1 MPKLKT
7 RLSLM
12 MFLQYAVWGAYLL
25 SLGAYLSS
33 IGFGEKIG
41 WFFAAQGVVSLFMPA
56 FVGIVADRWM
66 MPKRVYAL
74 CHIISALCMMVVG
87 INGFNETPSFASL
100 FLPYCIST
108 IFFMPTIALSNSI
121 CFSLLQCNGIDTVSE
136 FPKIRMWGTI
146 GFIIAMWVV
155 NFAEI
160 QTSAYQFILRSS
172 LGLLFSLY
180 IFTLPKTELLHR
192 MEGKSVM
199 SLMGYSAFHLFKNR
213 RLAVFFIFAMAY
225 GVCLQITNGFVT
237 PYLESFAVQ
246 GEYAQS
252 FVVKNS
258 LFLTSLSQIS
268 EAFCI
273 LLLPF
278 CIKKWGI
285 KPVIVLAAIAWMF
298 RYIFLGV
305 GNPANGVAFW
315 ILSMLV
321 YGIAFNFFNIAGSMF
336 VDSETEPERRSCA
349 QGMFMMMTNGFGT
362 FFGMILAQK
371 VVNMFTE
378 SEFVGNRYYTLGN
391 WSMVWMIFSIFALLI
406 ALLFALS
413 FKEKNRSSEDGK

>member
-1 MPKLKT
+1 MRGLKLK
-7 RLSLM
+7 LSLM
-12 MFLQYAVWGAYLL
+12 MFLQYAVWGSYLL

-33 IGFGEKIG
+33 IGFGNRIG
-41 WFFAAQGVVSLFMPA
+41 WFFAVQGVVSLFMPA
-56 FVGIVADRWM
+56 FVGIVADRWL
-66 MPKRVYAL
+66 MPKKVYAL
-74 CHIISALCMMVVG
+74 CHVLSALCMMIVG
-87 INGFNETPSFASL
+87 VNGFVDSPSFLSL

-108 IFFMPTIALSNSI
+108 VFFMPTIALSNSI
-121 CFSLLQCNGIDTVSE
+121 CFSLLQRNGIDTVTE

-146 GFIIAMWVV
+146 GFIMAMWVV

-180 IFTLPKTELLHR
+180 ILTLPKTELLHK

-213 RLAVFFIFAMAY
+213 KLALFFLFAMAY

-237 PYLESFAVQ
+237 PYLESFAVR

-285 KPVIVLAAIAWMF
+285 KPVIVLAAVAWML
-298 RYIFLGV
+298 RYLFLGI
-305 GNPANGVAFW
+305 GNPANGVVFW

-321 YGIAFNFFNIAGSMF
+321 YGIAFNFFNIAGSLY
-336 VDSETEPERRSCA
+336 VDSETVPERRSCA
-349 QGMFMMMTNGFGT
+349 QGLFMMMTNGFGT
-362 FFGMILAQK
+362 FLGMIFAQI
-371 VVNMFTE
+371 VVNKFTN
-378 SEFVGNRYYTLGN
+378 SEFVVSRYYTVGN
-391 WSMVWMIFSIFALLI
+391 WTAVWMIFSIFALLI
-406 ALLFALS
+406 AILFALV
-413 FKEKNRSSEDGK
+413 FKDKKRRIEDEQ

>member
-1 MPKLKT
+1 MRGLKLK
-7 RLSLM
+7 LSLM
-12 MFLQYAVWGAYLL
+12 MFLQYAVWGSYLL

-33 IGFGEKIG
+33 IGFGNRIG
-41 WFFAAQGVVSLFMPA
+41 WFFAVQGVVSLFMPA
-56 FVGIVADRWM
+56 FVGIVADRWL
-66 MPKRVYAL
+66 MPKKVYAL
-74 CHIISALCMMVVG
+74 CHVLSALCMMIVG
-87 INGFNETPSFASL
+87 VNGFVDSPSFLSL

-108 IFFMPTIALSNSI
+108 VFFMPTIALSNSI
-121 CFSLLQCNGIDTVSE
+121 CFSLLQHNGIDTVTE

-146 GFIIAMWVV
+146 GFIMAMWVV

-172 LGLLFSLY
+172 LGLLFSFY
-180 IFTLPKTELLHR
+180 ILTLPKTELLHK

-213 RLAVFFIFAMAY
+213 KLALFFVFAMAY

-237 PYLESFAVQ
+237 PYLESFAVR

-285 KPVIVLAAIAWMF
+285 KPVIVLAAVAWML
-298 RYIFLGV
+298 RYLFLGI
-305 GNPANGVAFW
+305 GNPANGVVFW

-321 YGIAFNFFNIAGSMF
+321 YGIAFNFFNIAGSLY
-336 VDSETEPERRSCA
+336 VDSETVPERRSCA
-349 QGMFMMMTNGFGT
+349 QGLFMMMTNGFGT
-362 FFGMILAQK
+362 FLGMIFAQI
-371 VVNMFTE
+371 VVNKFTN
-378 SEFVGNRYYTLGN
+378 SEFVASRYYTVGN
-391 WSMVWMIFSIFALLI
+391 WTAVWMIFSIFALLI
-406 ALLFALS
+406 AILFALV
-413 FKEKNRSSEDGK
+413 FKDKKRRIEDEQ

>member
-1 MPKLKT
+1 MRGLKLK
-7 RLSLM
+7 LSLM
-12 MFLQYAVWGAYLL
+12 MFLQYAVWGSYLL

-33 IGFGEKIG
+33 IGFGNRIG
-41 WFFAAQGVVSLFMPA
+41 WFFAVQGVVSLFMPA
-56 FVGIVADRWM
+56 FVGIVADRWL
-66 MPKRVYAL
+66 MPKKVYAL
-74 CHIISALCMMVVG
+74 CHVLSALCMMIVG
-87 INGFNETPSFASL
+87 VNGFVDSPSFLSL

-108 IFFMPTIALSNSI
+108 VFFMPTIALSNSI
-121 CFSLLQCNGIDTVSE
+121 CFSLLQRNGIDTVTE

-146 GFIIAMWVV
+146 GFIMAMWVV

-172 LGLLFSLY
+172 LGLLFSFY
-180 IFTLPKTELLHR
+180 ILTLPKTELLHK

-213 RLAVFFIFAMAY
+213 KLALFFVFAMAY

-237 PYLESFAVQ
+237 PYLESFAVR

-285 KPVIVLAAIAWMF
+285 KPVIVLAAVAWML
-298 RYIFLGV
+298 RYLFLGI
-305 GNPANGVAFW
+305 GNPANGVVFW

-321 YGIAFNFFNIAGSMF
+321 YGIAFNFFNIAGSLY
-336 VDSETEPERRSCA
+336 VDSETVPERRSCA
-349 QGMFMMMTNGFGT
+349 QGLFMMMTNGFGT
-362 FFGMILAQK
+362 FLGMIFAQI
-371 VVNMFTE
+371 VVNKFTN
-378 SEFVGNRYYTLGN
+378 SEFVASRYYTVGN
-391 WSMVWMIFSIFALLI
+391 WTAVWMIFSIFALLI
-406 ALLFALS
+406 AILFALV
-413 FKEKNRSSEDGK
+413 FKDKKRRIEDEQ

>member
-1 MPKLKT
+1 MQRLKI
-7 RLSLM
+7 RLSLL
-12 MFLQYAVWGAYLL
+12 MFLQYAVWGSYLL

-33 IGFGEKIG
+33 IGFGERIG

-56 FVGIVADRWM
+56 LAGIVADRWM

-74 CHIISALCMMVVG
+74 CHLISALCMMVAG
-87 INGFNETPSFASL
+87 INGLGDNPSFLSL
-100 FLPYCIST
+100 FIPYCVST
-108 IFFMPTIALSNSI
+108 VFFMPTIALSNSI
-121 CFSLLQCNGIDTVSE
+121 CFSLLQRDGSDTVAL

-146 GFIIAMWVV
+146 GFICAMWIV
-155 NFAEI
+155 NFAGI
-160 QTSAYQFILRSS
+160 QTSSLQFIMRSVV
-172 LGLLFSLY
+172 GVLLTMFV
-180 IFTLPKTELLHR
+180 FFLPTTDILHKQND
-192 MEGKSVM
+192 KSVV

-213 RLAVFFIFAMAY
+213 RLALFFVFSMAF

-237 PYLESFAVQ
+237 PYLQSFAVVP
-246 GEYAQS
+246 EYAQS

-278 CIKKWGI
+278 CLKRWGI
-285 KPVIVLAAIAWMF
+285 KRVIIVAAVAWML
-298 RYIFLGV
+298 RYLLLGV
-305 GNPANGVAFW
+305 GNPADGAIYLV
-315 ILSMLV
+315 LSMVV

-336 VDSETEPERRSCA
+336 VDSETKPERRSCA

-371 VVNMFTE
+371 VVNIFTK
-378 SEFVGNRYYTLGN
+378 SEFVVNRYYTIGN
-391 WSMVWMIFSIFALLI
+391 WDAIWMIFSIFALLI
-406 ALLFALS
+406 AVLFAVL
-413 FKEKNRSSEDGK
+413 FKDKKTI